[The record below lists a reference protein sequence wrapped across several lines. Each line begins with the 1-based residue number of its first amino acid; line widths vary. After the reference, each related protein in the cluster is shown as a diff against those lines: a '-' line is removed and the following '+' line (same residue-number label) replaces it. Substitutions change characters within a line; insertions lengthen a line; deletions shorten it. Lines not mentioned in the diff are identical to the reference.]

1 MSFTNGE
8 YFMWED
14 TGKELTKELINFK
27 FRVHKLLPSS
37 LREQVFTELDV
48 AVEEA
53 LTSAFNFGQLDAY
66 NNMNDSYSEFAKTN
80 PDD

>member
-14 TGKELTKELINFK
+14 TGKELTRELINFK
-27 FRVHKLLPSS
+27 FRVHKLLPPS

-53 LTSAFNFGQLDAY
+53 LTISLNFEQLEAY
-66 NNMNDSYSEFAKTN
+66 NSMNDSYSEFAKTN